1 MLFSDA
7 RYSKAKAVNSI
18 VRHVAEI
25 LGIKT
30 NEELEDLY
38 RFALQRDQH
47 SSRNIFLLFMLLSFC
62 CHRQV
67 AFQLLYYMLVIFRKT
82 AWYFETRAKKQGTAY
97 DYFKQSVADPT

>member
-1 MLFSDA
+1 MLQCEP

-38 RFALQRDQH
+38 RFPLKKIK
-47 SSRNIFLLFMLLSFC
+47 IFYDCFL
-62 CHRQV
+62 
-67 AFQLLYYMLVIFRKT
+67 FRKT

>member
-1 MLFSDA
+1 M
-7 RYSKAKAVNSI
+7 NSI

-38 RFALQRDQH
+38 RFAVH
-47 SSRNIFLLFMLLSFC
+47 TNLLSFK
-62 CHRQV
+62 
-67 AFQLLYYMLVIFRKT
+67 LTLSFRKT

>member
-1 MLFSDA
+1 M
-7 RYSKAKAVNSI
+7 
-18 VRHVAEI
+18 AEI

-38 RFALQRDQH
+38 RFAL
-47 SSRNIFLLFMLLSFC
+47 NIPF
-62 CHRQV
+62 QV
-67 AFQLLYYMLVIFRKT
+67 FIHALYRKT

>member
-1 MLFSDA
+1 M
-7 RYSKAKAVNSI
+7 NSI

-38 RFALQRDQH
+38 RFAPHTGVQAE
-47 SSRNIFLLFMLLSFC
+47 FVF
-62 CHRQV
+62 V
-67 AFQLLYYMLVIFRKT
+67 RKT

>member
-1 MLFSDA
+1 M
-7 RYSKAKAVNSI
+7 NSI

-38 RFALQRDQH
+38 RFVGCKY
-47 SSRNIFLLFMLLSFC
+47 LFETS
-62 CHRQV
+62 
-67 AFQLLYYMLVIFRKT
+67 IFRKT